1 MQDYQ
6 VEEKIFNLEKL
17 ESVINQLKSE
27 RKIIVQ
33 CHGCFDLIHPGH
45 IRHLALAKKKG
56 DVLVVT
62 VTSDKYVNKGPDR
75 PIFNEQ
81 LRVEVLASLATVD
94 YVAINNAPNA
104 VEAINII
111 RPDIYIKGNEFE
123 EGKDLHNGIAAEIK
137 AVKTNGG
144 KAEFTDD
151 ITFSS
156 TKLINN
162 SDSLAPYSE
171 TAKEFLRNFQKQF
184 TFEKLMSYFEKIKNY
199 KVLVI
204 GEAIIDEY
212 HYVKTMNKSLKDPI
226 ITTRYENDESFAG
239 GVLACANHVA
249 GYCQN
254 VDLITC
260 LGRHD
265 TKEEFIKS
273 HLKSN
278 IKTKFTYNPN
288 APTIVKRRF
297 VDTAFLT
304 KMFEVYYFDDKPFSA
319 EIESELLCHLN
330 KVLPR
335 YDLVIAVDYG
345 HGFLTPAIRK
355 VISEKSSFLALNTQ
369 TNGANFGF
377 HVVTKYPRADYVS
390 IDHLEARLALQQKDV
405 SSVAEWHS
413 IAKRVAQKLKSK
425 KVMITLGHE
434 GCLFYDNK
442 KSYQVPV
449 LSTRVLDRMGAGDA
463 FLSITAPLVKAG
475 MPPDALGFVGNV
487 VGAVAVTI
495 VGNKESVEPGVLL
508 KSIDTMLK
516 K

>member
-1 MQDYQ
+1 MPHH
-6 VEEKIFNLEKL
+6 EEKIFSLERLGPVVEKL
-17 ESVINQLKSE
+17 KLKN
-27 RKIIVQ
+27 KKIVQ

-45 IRHLALAKKKG
+45 IRHLASAKKKG
-56 DVLVVT
+56 DVLVAT
-62 VTSDKYVNKGPDR
+62 VTADKYVNKGPGR

-81 LRVEVLASLATVD
+81 LRAEVLASLATVD
-94 YVAINNAPNA
+94 YVAINDAPNA
-104 VEAINII
+104 VKAINII
-111 RPDIYIKGNEFE
+111 RPDVYIKGNEFE
-123 EGKDLHNGIAAEIK
+123 GGKDLHGGIAAEIK
-137 AVKTNGG
+137 AITAVGG

-162 SDSLAPYSE
+162 SDFFAPYSE
-171 TAKEFLRNFQKQF
+171 AAKEFLRNFQKQF
-184 TFEKLMSYFEKIKNY
+184 TFEKLMNYFEKIKDY

-260 LGRHD
+260 LGMHD

-278 IKTKFTYNPN
+278 IKTKFIYNPN

-297 VDTAFLT
+297 VDPAFLT
-304 KMFEVYYFDDKPFSA
+304 KMFEVYYFDDKPFSS
-319 EIESELLCHLN
+319 EIESELLRHLK

-345 HGFLTPAIRK
+345 HGFLTSAMRK
-355 VISEKSSFLALNTQ
+355 VISEKSPFLALNTQ

-377 HVVTKYPRADYVS
+377 HVVTKYPHADYVS

-413 IAKRVAQKLKSK
+413 IAKKVAQKLKSK

-434 GCLFYDNK
+434 GCLSYDNK
-442 KSYQVPV
+442 KSHQVPV
-449 LSTRVLDRMGAGDA
+449 LSTKVLDRMGAGDA
-463 FLSITAPLVKAG
+463 FLSITAPLAKAG
-475 MPPDALGFVGNV
+475 MPPDALGFIGNA

-495 VGNKESVEPGVLL
+495 VGNKESVEPAPLF
-508 KSIDTMLK
+508 KSIETMLK
-516 K
+516 Y